1 MTDSLRLLL
10 EDFLGLMREEGEL
23 DAYLP
28 LLMSAMG
35 HEVVYRAQKGPRQY
49 GVDIC
54 SVGRDEDGV
63 RKLFLWLVKC
73 GDIGRQ
79 DWNSGPQSVRQS
91 IDDVGDV
98 YLQSHVAPQHASLP
112 KKLLIVTNGDFNSAL
127 NQTIA
132 SFLARWS
139 RDNGVSAETVNGSTL
154 AAWTE
159 WYLLDEHILP
169 AGNRAL
175 LRRMLANVSSPEL
188 CIAVGRALFDDLV
201 NFAKQP
207 AKSDAARNK
216 RQLTALRGIRTALS
230 VLQVWAL
237 SENNMLA
244 PYRLAEYAVLCVW
257 AGLHADMKSGTGTVA
272 REFAELVFQM
282 AAVGEAYH
290 EAMQPYYVTQDALA
304 HALPDNLL
312 VSDAAFVE
320 LGRLGVQG
328 ATWALYATISDNP
341 MAEGLAGVYINRVRA
356 LLKSHS
362 CTQSPPYDRNSVD
375 IHAALLL
382 LLIGNQAAEAREWIT
397 RLVVRLAFVAKKGKY
412 WPLTAPFEEA
422 LAIRYGYEEMDEQ
435 FISTSTLV
443 PMLLLWSAALGMRDA
458 YTHIRDEVIPAMPK
472 TTLNFWSA
480 DAGYDSL
487 VADPLALHAHGVG
500 EGVLNVPADPVEFLA
515 RMAKPLAAVQTIED
529 SPWYQLRVP
538 YIPLLAALHW
548 RLQVPREMLVK
559 HAMAVS
565 AQVSESLAAERAG
578 ATDVDGGSA

>member
-23 DAYLP
+23 DVYLP

-98 YLQSHVAPQHASLP
+98 YLQSHVAPQHAGLP
-112 KKLLIVTNGDFNSAL
+112 KKLLIVTNGDFNAAL

-139 RDNGVSAETVNGSTL
+139 KDHGVNAETVNGSTL

-159 WYLLDEHILP
+159 RYLLDEHILP
-169 AGNRAL
+169 AGNRVL
-175 LRRMLANVSSPEL
+175 LRRMLANVTSPEL
-188 CIAVGRALFDDLV
+188 CITVGRALFDDLV

-207 AKSDAARNK
+207 AKSDAARKK

-237 SENNMLA
+237 SEGNMLA

-257 AGLHADMKSGTGTVA
+257 AGLHTDMKSGSGTIA

-304 HALPDNLL
+304 HALPDSLL

-328 ATWALYATISDNP
+328 ITWALYATISDNP
-341 MAEGLAGVYINRVRA
+341 MAEGLAGVYVNRVRA

-362 CTQSPPYDRNSVD
+362 CTQSPPYDRNSID

-382 LLIGNQAAEAREWIT
+382 LLIGNHVAEAREWIT
-397 RLVVRLAFVAKKGKY
+397 QLVGRLAFVAKNGKY
-412 WPLTAPFEEA
+412 WPLTAPFEEV
-422 LAIRYGYEEMDEQ
+422 LAIRHGYEEMDQQ
-435 FISTSTLV
+435 FISTCTLV
-443 PMLLLWSAALGMRDA
+443 PILLLWSAALDMRDA

-472 TTLNFWSA
+472 TTLNFWSS
-480 DAGYDSL
+480 DAGYDGL
-487 VADPLALHAHGVG
+487 VADPVALHAHGVG
-500 EGVLNVPADPVEFLA
+500 EGVLNVPADPAEFLA

-529 SPWYQLRVP
+529 SHWYQFRVP

-559 HAMAVS
+559 QAMALTADVL
-565 AQVSESLAAERAG
+565 QHLASDQAEPPNDRRRA
-578 ATDVDGGSA
+578 